1 MMNALWQ
8 ALTLELRNGMRQ
20 LTRRAA
26 HSALIVAVLSIGL
39 GATLF
44 VLVAIDAMILRPM
57 PFPHAER
64 LVQIGETSDQVGRL
78 DQMNSQDLLELG
90 AALTQFESLESFA
103 GGTMNI
109 ADGGSVERHDGQFVS
124 GGLFALLGAQ
134 AQLGRTLDRSDDQPG
149 ASLRVVIS
157 DRVWRQRFAAD
168 PAVIGKAV
176 RLNAQPAEIVGVMPP
191 RFAFPF
197 ESEVWAAARYAP
209 GQPIEQQREATVL
222 ALLREGVSTDAAA
235 SELTSVWSRL
245 QAAVPETRRDVVLA
259 LIPASAYF
267 VNPQTRAITGVLLI
281 AALSVLLVACANV
294 ANLQLANLSQRSR
307 ELALRAAIGAGRGRL
322 LLGLLTETLV
332 LAAIATVFALLIADW
347 AGVQTM
353 RTFVEA
359 GDGPAYWIDFRMTPR
374 VAVFGVVIA
383 VVTTVA
389 AGLVPGLRASG
400 FQLQSTLAETGRA
413 GGGATRIARL
423 LIVAQVAFSCVLLIG
438 AGMVWRLLE
447 ARSNAD
453 LGIDTPAE
461 ELLTARIGIFPQ
473 QYPTEAEQVAFFE
486 RVAERVRSEPGVRAA
501 TIAESLPGFT
511 SGATE
516 LLVEGQDPSAP
527 RPEVLRS
534 AIDDQFGATY
544 GVTPLSGRMPDARD
558 RADSLRVAVVDQ
570 RFAERYWPG
579 QDALGR
585 RFKLGQDDSRDWIS
599 VIGVVG
605 NLQLEDVDDP
615 QTPSVLLPM
624 RQAPV
629 RFATLAIHTEADPVA
644 FAPRLAEI
652 MREVDANTPVYW
664 VRTLAQTLATD
675 RVGDRFLTRLFAL
688 FGLTGLL
695 LSGAGLFGVLAQV
708 VQARTREIGVRR
720 AIGADQGEV
729 FRLISGD
736 SARLLV
742 LGLVIGLL
750 LAVPWAQMLGNT
762 AIGVNPFDPLIYVA
776 VVVLVLLAGAL
787 AVVVPTR
794 RALGIAPSEA
804 LRND

>member
-1 MMNALWQ
+1 MNALLH
-8 ALTLELRNGMRQ
+8 ALKLELRNGLRQ

-26 HSALIVAVLSIGL
+26 HSALIIAVLSVGL

-64 LVQIGETSDQVGRL
+64 LVQIGETGDAFGRL
-78 DQMNSQDLLELG
+78 DQMNSQDLIELR
-90 AALTQFESLESFA
+90 AAVSQFETLESFS

-109 ADGGSVERHDGQFVS
+109 ADGSRVERYDGQFVS
-124 GGLFALLGAQ
+124 GGLFDLLGAK
-134 AQLGRTLDRSDDQPG
+134 AQLGRTINRSDDQPG
-149 ASLRVVIS
+149 TSLRVVIS
-157 DRVWRQRFAAD
+157 DHVWRQRFAAD

-176 RLNAQPAEIVGVMPP
+176 QLNAEPAEIVGVMPP

-197 ESEVWAAARYAP
+197 ESEVWAAARYAA
-209 GQPIEQQREATVL
+209 GQPIEQQRETTVL
-222 ALLREGVSTDAAA
+222 GLLRVGASADAAA
-235 SELTSVWSRL
+235 SELASVWSRL

-267 VNPQTRAITGVLLI
+267 VNPHTRSITAVLLI

-307 ELALRAAIGAGRGRL
+307 ELALRAAIGASRERL
-322 LLGLLTETLV
+322 LLGLIAETLV
-332 LAAIATVFALLIADW
+332 LAAVATVFALLIADW

-374 VAVFGVVIA
+374 VAVFGAVIA
-383 VVTTVA
+383 MLTTVL

-400 FQLQSTLAETGRA
+400 FQLQRTLAENGRA
-413 GGGATRIARL
+413 GGGASRIARV

-438 AGMVWRLLE
+438 AGMVWRVLE
-447 ARSNAD
+447 SRSHAD
-453 LGIDTPAE
+453 IGIDTAPT

-473 QYPTEAEQVAFFE
+473 QYPTPAEQVAFFE

-501 TIAESLPGFT
+501 TIAESLPGAT
-511 SGATE
+511 AGATE
-516 LLVEGQDPSAP
+516 LLIEGQDPTAP

-534 AIDDQFGATY
+534 AIDDHFGATY
-544 GVTPLSGRMPDARD
+544 GVAPLRGRMPDARD
-558 RADSLRVAVVDQ
+558 SADSMRVAVVDQ

-579 QDALGR
+579 QDALNR

-599 VIGVVG
+599 VIGVID

-615 QTPSVLLPM
+615 PTPAVLLPM

-629 RFATLAIHTEADPVA
+629 RFATLAIHTESDPVA

-664 VRTLAQTLATD
+664 VRTLAQTLAAD

-695 LSGAGLFGVLAQV
+695 LAGAGLFGVLAQV

-720 AIGADQGEV
+720 AIGADQRQV
-729 FRLISGD
+729 FRLISAD
-736 SARLLV
+736 SARPLLS
-742 LGLVIGLL
+742 GLVVGLG
-750 LAVPWAQMLGNT
+750 LAVPWALVLSRS
-762 AIGVNPFDPLIYVA
+762 AIGVNPFDPLIFAGVI
-776 VVVLVLLAGAL
+776 VLVLGAGAI
-787 AVVVPTR
+787 AVLVPTR

-804 LRND
+804 LRNE